1 MKKKNVLFRLAG
13 CSKFLLTIPM
23 FISFIGCHNVD
34 TDVLYIHSGYYK
46 GTFGQPESIENSQ
59 DSVILTI
66 SNGHYF
72 CATNYPFNYGA
83 GKLEVSRSTF
93 NFIDT
98 LFFPIPAIYMTGYV
112 LSGEYSYQYD
122 GENLILEKETDFY
135 NLTYR
140 LKRVR

>member
-1 MKKKNVLFRLAG
+1 MKKFVSFCLNS
-13 CSKFLLTIPM
+13 CSKFLLTIPL
-23 FISFIGCHNVD
+23 FISFIGCQKVETGIMVIN
-34 TDVLYIHSGYYK
+34 SGHYM
-46 GTFGQPESIENSQ
+46 GAFGSPNSIGNSQ